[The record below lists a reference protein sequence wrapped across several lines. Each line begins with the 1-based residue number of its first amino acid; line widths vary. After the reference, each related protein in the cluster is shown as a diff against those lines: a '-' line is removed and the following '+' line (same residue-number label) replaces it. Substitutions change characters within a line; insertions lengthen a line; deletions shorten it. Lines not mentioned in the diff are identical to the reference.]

1 MFSQIVTAPAHPLA
15 TIECVRVSGLVFLE
29 GVSSEAS
36 YARSNA
42 APFLLLSFHGIG
54 HQKLRAKPGQ
64 WTRRENRR
72 NNTSKAL
79 SSSIGRSEKLDI
91 QANFWRSEIWPS
103 DTRGSRS
110 GNVVS
115 PFMFGLGCGQDLW
128 KRRITSGDRMSES
141 RANEPRFPRKLGH
154 TTGTFY
160 WDQDDELTGLNI
172 GFCM

>member
-1 MFSQIVTAPAHPLA
+1 MVGPRNRTFKPIFGGQKFGPQTQ
-15 TIECVRVSGLVFLE
+15 
-29 GVSSEAS
+29 EA
-36 YARSNA
+36 A
-42 APFLLLSFHGIG
+42 
-54 HQKLRAKPGQ
+54 GQ
-64 WTRRENRR
+64 R
-72 NNTSKAL
+72 
-79 SSSIGRSEKLDI
+79 
-91 QANFWRSEIWPS
+91 
-103 DTRGSRS
+103 

-128 KRRITSGDRMSES
+128 KRRITFGDRMSES